1 MVKIGERISD
11 LRENFEQYIGAIVKY
26 SSITCTILRKEPN
39 DVGGMVCR
47 NESGEEMRNRILEN
61 DFWILVSYPPS
72 YQEEET
78 PEELPLVPMGSRI
91 TDFIENFN
99 AYIGAKVRWGNN
111 PGYVIV
117 KCGNVEKRLVDVKRP
132 TDGHTSSLNCL
143 TGWPMSNV
151 NYTLVEPPTLSS
163 YLEEGEALPP
173 IESLPNVSLQ
183 KDWQFRT
190 YGQIGRRFA
199 ANDRD
204 IYKLIGC
211 WLTYDRETGS
221 VAIDNVVQME
231 YGIGFT
237 GRVEGGHHPTNGEG
251 QGWYI
256 GGMTLLKY
264 PPLPSR
270 KAKVES
276 EEAWLKRMKDTYG
289 ELGVELPRNWRK
301 NEFEKWKWCWI
312 RYGISADSWNG
323 HGKGSI
329 CVEENDGFYFSGRTI
344 LGHSSHNGN
353 DRGWKGED
361 DWYLIAYPD
370 RDLSFKP
377 IEISPLEK
385 QYGKIDARLSKE
397 SPRAYRRCWIKF
409 LREKGAIRV
418 EETWKSRAD
427 GWNFDGRTKD
437 GHSKGSWRF
446 NPHEWTLVSYPD
458 ADEPVKKK
466 KREIKVTIE
475 RGVLS
480 PEDKVKVKSLQA
492 IIKSLSG
499 PAALLR
505 NVDVSIKAK
514 VAIARKQLRDILSPG
529 AVMKYECDGI
539 TEENIPLASDFE
551 TRKYFIAKTR
561 EALKNQRKQRRE
573 RGYDLLAT
581 RMPGHFVQQYQEKIF
596 KVKKYPE
603 PGKEYVGIEL
613 ECYAPAKTDLKPIL
627 LPWGKYTM
635 IGSDGSIHAEG
646 GHVSYEIRL
655 LIPVLEVHSVLPSI
669 LKALRQA
676 GTKVNASC
684 GTHVHF
690 DMRHLSF
697 DQVKAAYKNLFHSQN
712 ILFGIQPPSR
722 QANNYCERNSSS
734 DLTGNETERY
744 KAINPCAYQKYATL
758 ELRLHAG
765 TLDDRKL
772 INWIALCRAIMTGPM
787 LIQAKRKLETFAEH
801 FSLSESLVGYIKMQ
815 MEKYDPEK
823 PLEERQRLEL
833 ESYAEPI
840 EFGRPFSIPSPEP
853 EAEEEES
860 ESEDVEEDEE
870 QEEAV

>member
-1 MVKIGERISD
+1 MVRIGELITD
-11 LRENFEQYIGAIVKY
+11 LEENFDQYIGAVVNWRSVTMEILGRATGGY
-26 SSITCTILRKEPN
+26 SGMECRRISDGEILNGRTL
-39 DVGGMVCR
+39 C
-47 NESGEEMRNRILEN
+47 NE
-61 DFWILVSYPPS
+61 FWTLVSYPPS
-72 YQEEET
+72 YQEET
-78 PEELPLVPMGSRI
+78 PEELPLVPVGSRI
-91 TDFIENFN
+91 TDFIGNFN
-99 AYIGAKVRWGNN
+99 AYIGAKVKWANN

-117 KCGNVEKRLVDVKRP
+117 KCGNVKKKLVDVKRP
-132 TDGHTSSLNCL
+132 TDGHTSSGNSL
-143 TGWPMSNV
+143 TGWPMNNH

-183 KDWQFRT
+183 KEWQLRT
-190 YGQIGRRFA
+190 YGVIGRTLDGYQPEKF
-199 ANDRD
+199 
-204 IYKLIGC
+204 LGC
-211 WLTYDRETGS
+211 WVKLPLETGKI
-221 VAIDNVVQME
+221 AIDTVLMLP
-231 YGIGFT
+231 YGNGFT
-237 GRVEGGHHPTNGEG
+237 GRTEGDHTPTNGNCG
-251 QGWYI
+251 GWYL
-256 GGMTLLKY
+256 GGLKLVEY

-270 KAKVES
+270 KANVES
-276 EEAWLKRMKDTYG
+276 EEAWLKRMKATYG
-289 ELGVELPRNWRK
+289 ELGVELPRNWRR
-301 NEFEKWKWCWI
+301 NEFEKWKGCWL
-312 RYGISADSWNG
+312 RYGISPDSWNG
-323 HGKGSI
+323 QGKGSI
-329 CVEENDGFYFSGRTI
+329 CVETHDGFYFSGRTV
-344 LGHSSHNGN
+344 LGHNSHNGN

-361 DWYLIAYPD
+361 DWFLIAYPD

-385 QYGKIDARLSKE
+385 QYGKIGARLSKE

-409 LREKGAIRV
+409 LHEKGAIRV
-418 EETWKSRAD
+418 EETWKERGD
-427 GWNFDGRTKD
+427 GWYFEGRTKE

-446 NPHEWTLVSYPD
+446 NANEWSLVSYPD
-458 ADEPVKKK
+458 ADKPVKKQQ

-480 PEDKVKVKSLQA
+480 PEDKMKVKSLQA

-551 TRKYFIAKTR
+551 TRKYFIARTR

-613 ECYAPAKTDLKPIL
+613 ECYAPTKTDLKPIL

-655 LIPVLEVHSVLPSI
+655 LIPVLEVDVVLPSI

-697 DQVKAAYKNLFHSQN
+697 DQVKGAYKNLFHSQN

-744 KAINPCAYQKYATL
+744 KAINPCAYQKYTTL

-787 LIQAKRKLETFAEH
+787 LVQAKRKLETFAEH
-801 FSLSESLVGYIKMQ
+801 FSLSESLVAYIKMQ

-853 EAEEEES
+853 EPEAEEEES
-860 ESEDVEEDEE
+860 EDESYDED

>member
-11 LRENFEQYIGAIVKY
+11 LRENFGQYIGAVVKFGRLTY
-26 SSITCTILRKEPN
+26 TILRKEPN

-47 NESGEEMRNRILEN
+47 NEHGEEMGNRTVEN
-61 DFWILVSYPPS
+61 NFWVLVAYPPS
-72 YQEEET
+72 YQEET
-78 PEELPLVPMGSRI
+78 PEELPLVPVGWKI

-99 AYIGAKVRWGNN
+99 AYIGAKVKWANN

-132 TDGHTSSLNCL
+132 TDGHTSSGNSL
-143 TGWPMSNV
+143 TAWPMNDV
-151 NYTLVEPPTLSS
+151 DYTLVEPPTLIS

-183 KDWQFRT
+183 KEWQLRT
-190 YGQIGRRFA
+190 YGEIGKRLMTEEVER
-199 ANDRD
+199 
-204 IYKLIGC
+204 YLGC
-211 WLTYDRETGS
+211 WVTFNHGRGKIAVDRIIALPGGT
-221 VAIDNVVQME
+221 
-231 YGIGFT
+231 GFT
-237 GRVEGGHHPTNGEG
+237 GRVEGGHPPTNG
-251 QGWYI
+251 QMDSLGWFL
-256 GGMTLLKY
+256 GGFNLVEY

-270 KAKVES
+270 KANVES

-289 ELGVELPRNWRK
+289 ELGAELPHFWRK
-301 NEFEKWKWCWI
+301 NEFEKWKGCWI
-312 RYGISADSWNG
+312 RYGTSPDSWNG
-323 HGKGSI
+323 QGKGSI
-329 CVEENDGFYFSGRTI
+329 CVETNDGFYFSGRTV
-344 LGHSSHNGN
+344 LGHNSHNGN

-361 DWYLIAYPD
+361 DWHLIAYPD
-370 RDLSFKP
+370 RSFKP

-385 QYGKIDARLSKE
+385 QYGKIGNRLSKE

-409 LREKGAIRV
+409 LHEKGSIRV
-418 EETWKSRAD
+418 EETWKNRTD
-427 GWNFDGRTKD
+427 GWNFDGRTKE
-437 GHSKGSWRF
+437 GHSIGSWRF

-539 TEENIPLASDFE
+539 TEENILLTSDFE
-551 TRKYFIAKTR
+551 ARKYFIAKTR

-613 ECYAPAKTDLKPIL
+613 ECYAPTKTDLKPIL

-655 LIPVLEVHSVLPSI
+655 LIPVLEVEAVLPSI
-669 LKALRQA
+669 LKALKQA

-697 DQVKAAYKNLFHSQN
+697 DQVKGAYKNLFHSQN

-722 QANNYCERNSSS
+722 QANTYCERNSSS

-744 KAINPCAYQKYATL
+744 KAINPCAYQKYTTL